1 MPRHRQFI
9 FLRLLVLICGLWLG
23 AVVPPGS
30 AAAGPEA
37 GVVSAASGDTWL
49 VRESF
54 MSSPVRKSAGVRAG
68 DRLMTG
74 PDGRIEL
81 RLADSAAISIGP
93 GSEFRIDDY
102 QFDERRQRSFF
113 SLVRGTMRQVSG
125 RIGKRNH
132 DDYRLTTPTGV
143 LAIRGT
149 EFRATECPAGGCSPG
164 TAAGLSV
171 QVIEGRVAVT
181 NASGTV
187 EVPAGSAIHLADTRA
202 PPVFTAGPN
211 RRAVPAAPPVPDAP
225 GSNGGGAGSGRSS
238 PARVPGPGS
247 GLPGTPSPTAQYGP
261 NLY

>member
-1 MPRHRQFI
+1 MFPRLFV
-9 FLRLLVLICGLWLG
+9 LVCGLWLG
-23 AVVPPGS
+23 AIVPPGS

-37 GVVSAASGDTWL
+37 GVVSAAAGETWL

-74 PDGRIEL
+74 ADGRIEL

-125 RIGKRNH
+125 QIGKRNH

-171 QVIEGRVAVT
+171 QVIQGRVAVT

-187 EVPAGSAIHLADTRA
+187 EVPAGSAIHMADTGT

-211 RRAVPAAPPVPDAP
+211 RRTVPANPSGP
-225 GSNGGGAGSGRSS
+225 GGSGGAGRGG
-238 PARVPGPGS
+238 PARTPGPGS
-247 GLPGTPSPTAQYGP
+247 SLPGAPSPTAQYGP

>member
-1 MPRHRQFI
+1 MFPRLI
-9 FLRLLVLICGLWLG
+9 VLICGLWLG

-37 GVVSAASGDTWL
+37 GVVSAASGETWL

-54 MSSPVRKSAGVRAG
+54 MSSPVRRSAGVRAG

-74 PDGRIEL
+74 VDGRIEL

-125 RIGKRNH
+125 QIGKRNH

-171 QVIEGRVAVT
+171 QVIQGRVAVT

-187 EVPAGSAIHLADTRA
+187 EVPAGSAIHMADTRA

-211 RRAVPAAPPVPDAP
+211 RRVAPPATP
-225 GSNGGGAGSGRSS
+225 GSGSPGGNGGAGRGGG
-238 PARVPGPGS
+238 PARTPGPGS
-247 GLPGTPSPTAQYGP
+247 SLPGTLSPTAQFGP